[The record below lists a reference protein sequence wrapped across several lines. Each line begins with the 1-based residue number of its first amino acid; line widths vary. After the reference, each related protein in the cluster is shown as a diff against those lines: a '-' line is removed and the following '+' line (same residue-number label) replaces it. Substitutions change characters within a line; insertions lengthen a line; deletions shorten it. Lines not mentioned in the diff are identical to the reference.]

1 MAASTPHPEAD
12 TDSVQAGPI
21 SLGIDI
27 GGTKIEGVAIDGDK
41 RLLACHRIPTRKGN
55 QAVHDDTVTLI
66 HHLLDPA
73 GLNRGPVTVGLGIPG
88 RVDANRGMVD
98 DAVNLGIRHMALGP
112 AVAKT
117 TGLPVRVE
125 NDVNIAALGAA
136 SQADNTLIAPGT
148 TLHSEAARDQV
159 RRPASEPGRDGPR
172 ALPDQDDHVVAFINL
187 GTGLA
192 AGIIREGRIEH
203 GASGAIGEIGH
214 ISVDAHQFP
223 CKCGQCGCLETVA
236 SGAAV
241 ETLWPGIAH
250 PLPDL
255 IAQASKGNQHAK
267 EVQDIIGHGIAL
279 AVQIVALTI
288 DPAIIILGGGMSK
301 TGQPLLDLVT
311 EHLNRSAACS
321 HFIAS
326 LNLPNRL
333 RLATADLPIAAIGA
347 ALAGRMAAD
356 SSPSDFIG
364 KEIAS

>member
-1 MAASTPHPEAD
+1 MAAATPHLRAG
-12 TDSVQAGPI
+12 TNSVQADPI

-27 GGTKIEGVAIDGDK
+27 GGTKIEGVAMDGNVH
-41 RLLACHRIPTRKGN
+41 LLACHRIPTREGS
-55 QAVHDDTVTLI
+55 QAVHDDTVMLI
-66 HHLLDPA
+66 RHLLDQVGP
-73 GLNRGPVTVGLGIPG
+73 NQGPVTVGLGIPG

-136 SQADNTLIAPGT
+136 SQTGDTLMTPGAT
-148 TLHSEAARDQV
+148 PHSQAARDQA
-159 RRPASEPGRDGPR
+159 RRPATEPGRDGPR
-172 ALPDQDDHVVAFINL
+172 ALPDHDDHTVAFINL

-192 AGIIREGRIEH
+192 AGIISGDRIEH

-214 ISVDAHQFP
+214 IPVDAHQFP
-223 CKCGQCGCLETVA
+223 CKCGQRGCLETVA
-236 SGAAV
+236 SGSAAQA
-241 ETLWPGIAH
+241 LWPGIAH

-255 IAQASKGNQHAK
+255 IAQAGQGNQQAQD
-267 EVQDIIGHGIAL
+267 VLDIIGHGIAL

-288 DPAIIILGGGMSK
+288 DPAVIILGGGMSK

-326 LNLPNRL
+326 LSLPDRL
-333 RLATADLPIAAIGA
+333 RLAPADLPIAAIGA

-356 SSPSDFIG
+356 SRPSDFIG
-364 KEIAS
+364 KETAS

>member
-1 MAASTPHPEAD
+1 MADSTPHPEAD
-12 TDSVQAGPI
+12 IDSVQASPI

-27 GGTKIEGVAIDGDK
+27 GGTKIEGVAMDGDEH
-41 RLLACHRIPTRKGN
+41 LLACHRIPTRKGN

-66 HHLLDPA
+66 RHLLDQVGP
-73 GLNRGPVTVGLGIPG
+73 NQCPVTVGLGIPG

-136 SQADNTLIAPGT
+136 SQAGNTLMAPGIT
-148 TLHSEAARDQV
+148 PHSQAARDQA
-159 RRPASEPGRDGPR
+159 RRPSSEPGRDESR
-172 ALPDQDDHVVAFINL
+172 ALPDQDDQVVAFINL

-192 AGIIREGRIEH
+192 AGIIRRGRIEH

-236 SGAAV
+236 SGSAAQA
-241 ETLWPGIAH
+241 LWPGIAH

-255 IAQASKGNQHAK
+255 IAQASQGNQRAQ

-288 DPAIIILGGGMSK
+288 DPAVIILGGGMSK

-311 EHLNRSAACS
+311 EHLNRSTACS
-321 HFIAS
+321 HFITS
-326 LNLPNRL
+326 LSLPDRL
-333 RLATADLPIAAIGA
+333 RLAPADLPIAAIGA

-356 SSPSDFIG
+356 SRPSDVIG
-364 KEIAS
+364 KETAS

>member
-1 MAASTPHPEAD
+1 MATSTPHPRAD
-12 TDSVQAGPI
+12 KDSVQAGPI

-27 GGTKIEGVAIDGDK
+27 GGTKIEGVAIDGDEH
-41 RLLACHRIPTRKGN
+41 LLACRRTPTRQGN

-66 HHLLDPA
+66 RHLLDQVGP
-73 GLNRGPVTVGLGIPG
+73 NQGPVTVGLGIPG

-125 NDVNIAALGAA
+125 NDVNVAALGAA
-136 SQADNTLIAPGT
+136 SQAGDTLMAPGT
-148 TLHSEAARDQV
+148 TPHSQAAKDQA
-159 RRPASEPGRDGPR
+159 RHPASEPGRDEPR
-172 ALPDQDDHVVAFINL
+172 ALPDQDDHIVAFINL

-192 AGIIREGRIEH
+192 AGVIRGGRIEH

-223 CKCGQCGCLETVA
+223 CKCGQRGCLETVA
-236 SGAAV
+236 SGSAV
-241 ETLWPGIAH
+241 EALWPGIAH

-255 IAQASKGNQHAK
+255 IAQASQGNQRAQRV
-267 EVQDIIGHGIAL
+267 EDIIGHGIAL

-326 LNLPNRL
+326 LNLPDRL

-356 SSPSDFIG
+356 SRPSELIG

>member
-1 MAASTPHPEAD
+1 MATSTPHPRAD
-12 TDSVQAGPI
+12 KDSVQAGPI

-27 GGTKIEGVAIDGDK
+27 GGTKIEGVAIDGDEH
-41 RLLACHRIPTRKGN
+41 LLACRRTPTRQGN

-66 HHLLDPA
+66 RHLLDQVGP
-73 GLNRGPVTVGLGIPG
+73 NQGPVTVGLGIPG

-125 NDVNIAALGAA
+125 NDVNVAALGAA
-136 SQADNTLIAPGT
+136 SQAGNTLMAPGAT
-148 TLHSEAARDQV
+148 PHSASARNQA

-172 ALPDQDDHVVAFINL
+172 ALPDQDNHVVAFINL

-192 AGIIREGRIEH
+192 AGIIRGGRIEH

-223 CKCGQCGCLETVA
+223 CKCGQHGCLETVA
-236 SGAAV
+236 SGSAV
-241 ETLWPGIAH
+241 EALWPGIAH

-255 IAQASKGNQHAK
+255 IAQANQGNQRAQRV
-267 EVQDIIGHGIAL
+267 EDIIGHGIAL

-326 LNLPNRL
+326 LNLPDRL

-356 SSPSDFIG
+356 SRPFDFIG

>member
-1 MAASTPHPEAD
+1 MADSTPHPEAD
-12 TDSVQAGPI
+12 IDSVQASPI

-27 GGTKIEGVAIDGDK
+27 GGTKIEGVAMDGDEH
-41 RLLACHRIPTRKGN
+41 LLACHRIPTRKGN

-66 HHLLDPA
+66 RHLLDQVGP
-73 GLNRGPVTVGLGIPG
+73 NQCPVTVGLGIPG

-136 SQADNTLIAPGT
+136 SQAGNTLMAPGIT
-148 TLHSEAARDQV
+148 PHSQAARDQA
-159 RRPASEPGRDGPR
+159 RRPSSEPGRDESR
-172 ALPDQDDHVVAFINL
+172 ALPDQDDQVVAFINL

-192 AGIIREGRIEH
+192 AGIIRRGRIEH

-236 SGAAV
+236 SGSAAQA
-241 ETLWPGIAH
+241 LWPGIAH

-255 IAQASKGNQHAK
+255 IAQASQGNQRAQ

-288 DPAIIILGGGMSK
+288 DPAVIILGGGMSK

-326 LNLPNRL
+326 LSLPDRL
-333 RLATADLPIAAIGA
+333 RLAPADLPIAAIGA

-356 SSPSDFIG
+356 SRPFDVIG
-364 KEIAS
+364 KETAS